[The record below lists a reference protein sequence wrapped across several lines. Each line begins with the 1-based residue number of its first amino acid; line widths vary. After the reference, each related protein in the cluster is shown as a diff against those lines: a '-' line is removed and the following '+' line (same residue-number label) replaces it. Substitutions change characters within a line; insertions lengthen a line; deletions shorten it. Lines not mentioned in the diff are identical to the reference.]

1 MNFVLNQLEE
11 EEYKNFYRE
20 TFMDFNE
27 PLFWIHLNMEYPFR
41 LKGILYFPQVKK
53 QQVQLEKGQV
63 KLYCNPVFIAD
74 NNVILSRLDINI
86 VKRNSA

>member
-1 MNFVLNQLEE
+1 
-11 EEYKNFYRE
+11 
-20 TFMDFNE
+20 MDYNE

-63 KLYCNPVFIAD
+63 KLYCNQVFIAD
-74 NNVILSRLDINI
+74 NIKEVFPEFLMLINGVIDSPDIPLNVSR
-86 VKRNSA
+86 SY